1 MIPGENGITCHTA
14 GHSESLLRAHVRRLL
29 LAAGLVW
36 HCTGLAVPAV
46 VEVIR
51 HGDAFEVQASADIEA
66 DRWRAWE
73 VLTDYD
79 RLAQFIPGMT
89 SSRVMSRD
97 GNTVVVEQNGEATLL
112 FFRFPMQVRLAIEE
126 YPPDRIESRAVTG
139 SFKSLQGTYFLE
151 THGTLLR
158 LRYAGQFTPDFNVPP
173 LIGTYLVR
181 NILRKRFLAM
191 VEEILKFG
199 PRSPGRPQ

>member
-1 MIPGENGITCHTA
+1 MIPAENGIACRTA
-14 GHSESLLRAHVRRLL
+14 GYSESLVRVHARRLL
-29 LAAGLVW
+29 CAAGLAW
-36 HCTGLAVPAV
+36 HCTGLAVPAA

-51 HGDAFEVQASADIEA
+51 HGDVFEVQASADIEA
-66 DRWRAWE
+66 DRLRAWE

-89 SSRVMSRD
+89 SSRVISRD
-97 GNTVVVEQNGEATLL
+97 GNTVIVEQNGEATLL

-126 YPPDRIESRAVTG
+126 YPQDRIESRAVAG
-139 SFKSLQGTYFLE
+139 NFKALQGTYFLE
-151 THGTLLR
+151 THGALLR

-199 PRSPGRPQ
+199 SPSPGRQQ

>member
-1 MIPGENGITCHTA
+1 MIPGENGIALHTV
-14 GHSESLLRAHVRRLL
+14 GHSESLVQVHVRWLL
-29 LAAGLVW
+29 CAAGLVW
-36 HCTGLAVPAV
+36 QCTGLAVPVV

-89 SSRVMSRD
+89 SSRVISRE

-126 YPPDRIESRAVTG
+126 YPPDRIESHALSG
-139 SFKSLQGTYFLE
+139 NFKTLQGTYFLE
-151 THGTLLR
+151 NHGTLLR
-158 LRYAGQFTPDFNVPP
+158 LRYVGKFTPDFNVPP
-173 LIGTYLVR
+173 LIGTFLVR
-181 NILRKRFLAM
+181 NVLRKRFLAM
-191 VEEILKFG
+191 IEEILKFG
-199 PRSPGRPQ
+199 PPSPGRPQ